1 MKLLVIGHT
10 VKDIIALHDKLVTK
24 PGGIF
29 YSVMGLS
36 NLMDQHDSI
45 SLATSLD
52 EENASFF
59 DSVYSSVEKDFFE
72 KVEAIPKVNLMHN
85 ENMEREEVYENIT
98 NNLKLKIEDYN
109 SFDGILINMITGFD
123 ITLEQME
130 DIRKNYNGIIYFDVH
145 TLARGLDENYKR
157 DFRKIP
163 NFPRWAKCV
172 DLLQANENE
181 LLTLSEKDDELE
193 IIKELLS
200 YGVKIVIITKDQ
212 QGARIFSVKNSE
224 IISTFASSIKVD
236 LKNKIGC
243 GDVFGA
249 AFFYNYV
256 GSRDEVRSL
265 YIANKAAGFFVGCAD
280 LNKLKDLK
288 KHVFA

>member
-10 VKDIIALHDKLVTK
+10 VKDIIVLHNEVITK

-36 NLMDQHDSI
+36 NLADEQDSVF
-45 SLATSLD
+45 LATSLD
-52 EENASFF
+52 EENASLF
-59 DSVYSSVEKDFFE
+59 DSVYSSVQKDFFE
-72 KVEAIPKVNLMHN
+72 NVEAIPKVNLMHN
-85 ENMEREEVYENIT
+85 DNMEREEIYENIT

-163 NFPRWAKCV
+163 NFSKWAKCI
-172 DLLQANENE
+172 DILQANESE

-193 IIKELLS
+193 IIRELLS
-200 YGVKIVIITKDQ
+200 YGINIVIITKDQ
-212 QGARIFSVKNSE
+212 RGARIFSMKKSE

-249 AFFYNYV
+249 AFFYNYIA
-256 GSRDEVRSL
+256 SRDEVHSL
-265 YIANKAAGFFVGCAD
+265 YAANKAAGFFVGSAD
-280 LNKLKDLK
+280 LINLKSLREY
-288 KHVFA
+288 VFA